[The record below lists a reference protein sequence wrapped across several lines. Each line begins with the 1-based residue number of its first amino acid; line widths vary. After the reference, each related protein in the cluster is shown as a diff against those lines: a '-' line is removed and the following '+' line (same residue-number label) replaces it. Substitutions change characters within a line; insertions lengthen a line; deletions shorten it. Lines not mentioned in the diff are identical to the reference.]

1 MLIMTTHPAN
11 VATEDLFTYARRIAF
26 ASMTERDFSG
36 LQSACRRVYGL
47 MKDGQ
52 WHTAQAIIDASG
64 QREGMRRM
72 RELRQIGYQVEERR
86 ETGRREW
93 QYRLV
98 SPQ

>member
-26 ASMTERDFSG
+26 TGMTERDFSG
-36 LQSACRRVYGL
+36 LQSACRRVYDL

-52 WHTAQAIIDASG
+52 WHDAQAIIDASG

-72 RELRQIGYQVEERR
+72 RELRQIGYTVEERR

-98 SPQ
+98 SP

>member
-36 LQSACRRVYGL
+36 LQSACRRVYDL

-98 SPQ
+98 SP

>member
-1 MLIMTTHPAN
+1 MTHPAI
-11 VATEDLFTYARRIAF
+11 VATDDIFQYARRVSF
-26 ASMTERDFSG
+26 ASMTAADFSG
-36 LQSACRRVYGL
+36 LQSACRRVYDL

-72 RELRQIGYQVEERR
+72 RELRQIGYTVEERR

-98 SPQ
+98 SP